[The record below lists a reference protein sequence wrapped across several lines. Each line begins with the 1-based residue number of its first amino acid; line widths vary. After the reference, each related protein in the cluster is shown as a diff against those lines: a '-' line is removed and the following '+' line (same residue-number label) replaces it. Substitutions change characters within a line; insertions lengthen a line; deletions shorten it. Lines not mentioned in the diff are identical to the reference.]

1 MLKNSIPA
9 EKLLEY
15 IKCENIE
22 ANAIAQLIIGVLVKS
37 GLDPLIC
44 WFQT

>member
-1 MLKNSIPA
+1 MFKNSIPA

-22 ANAIAQLIIGVLVKS
+22 GKAIVQLIIDALVKS